1 MISDVK
7 KTEHIAE
14 AKVKIDTI
22 KELYGFCCLSENIV
36 PRRKQL
42 TAQLQQKSS
51 ILFQTNFCFKYPRLL
66 SWVLVHEIP
75 FAGNSFL
82 IKEATFQEKILI
94 KVAGLNRE
102 SSRCVSLSTTYDE
115 NYATV
120 APQSTLLRS
129 FIRLL

>member
-51 ILFQTNFCFKYPRLL
+51 ILFQTNILLQVSETFVGGFGTRNPFC
-66 SWVLVHEIP
+66 W
-75 FAGNSFL
+75 
-82 IKEATFQEKILI
+82 
-94 KVAGLNRE
+94 
-102 SSRCVSLSTTYDE
+102 
-115 NYATV
+115 
-120 APQSTLLRS
+120 
-129 FIRLL
+129 